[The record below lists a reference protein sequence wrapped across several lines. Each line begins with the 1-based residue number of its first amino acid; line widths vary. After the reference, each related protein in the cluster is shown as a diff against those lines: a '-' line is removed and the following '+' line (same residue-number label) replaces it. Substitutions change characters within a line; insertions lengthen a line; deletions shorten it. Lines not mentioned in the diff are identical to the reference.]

1 MTVLTQSVC
10 TGGITPTFLGE
21 LLYRRLLDL
30 LRLWHD
36 KIEARILVR
45 AGIELVANST
55 KAESGATA

>member
-1 MTVLTQSVC
+1 
-10 TGGITPTFLGE
+10 

-30 LRLWHD
+30 LRSWHD